1 MSRTKKDRKIQP
13 NSGRTFPAGGG
24 DGRMGAG
31 GFAAAIAAALRRE
44 YGGTRTA
51 IKTIATLTGANERA
65 VKNWFGG
72 HNGPSGEFLIALC
85 RHSDQVL
92 ETVLLLAGRDELV
105 TAKKFADAKG
115 TLRRMIAMLDDME
128 ERAGGDRG

>member
-1 MSRTKKDRKIQP
+1 MS
-13 NSGRTFPAGGG
+13 
-24 DGRMGAG
+24 AG
-31 GFAAAIAAALRRE
+31 GFAAAIATALRRE
-44 YGGTRTA
+44 YGGTRAA
-51 IKTIATLTGANERA
+51 IKTIVTLTGANERA

-72 HNGPSGEFLIALC
+72 LNGPSGEFLIALC

-105 TAKKFADAKG
+105 TAKKFTDAKG

-128 ERAGGDRG
+128 KQTGGDRG